1 MKSRGRSDHQPPT
14 VDIDRLTV
22 DVRGI
27 RAAEERYQ
35 LAHLAWLTRATE
47 RNCGH
52 DGVSDRPWA
61 GYVLHAIRVR
71 KTGADAVYVDLV
83 GRKLGGED
91 LREEDEAG
99 LRNGIGAEA
108 GQALAAGDRADV
120 DDTAALAL
128 LDEGAADGFGHKEC
142 PVEVD
147 VEHAAPLALFES
159 EERDAVAP
167 AACGGVVD
175 EEVYSPELASGFVY
189 EAVAVVRLGDVDDE
203 GESTVA

>member
-14 VDIDRLTV
+14 VDIDRLAV

-120 DDTAALAL
+120 TMRPPSPCSTRARPTAL
-128 LDEGAADGFGHKEC
+128 
-142 PVEVD
+142 VTRNV
-147 VEHAAPLALFES
+147 PLRLTS
-159 EERDAVAP
+159 STRRH
-167 AACGGVVD
+167 
-175 EEVYSPELASGFVY
+175 SLSSRSRSG
-189 EAVAVVRLGDVDDE
+189 
-203 GESTVA
+203 T